1 VGPFLYA
8 GPVFA
13 GLLDWLI
20 WGRLPDRLFV
30 LGAVIVVAAATLAL
44 RLRGAPPGAAPGR
57 LERSALS
64 PGSP

>member
-20 WGRLPDRLFV
+20 WGRLPDVLFV
-30 LGAVIVVAAATLAL
+30 LGALIVVAAATLAL
-44 RLRGAPPGAAPGR
+44 RLRGAPPVAA
-57 LERSALS
+57 S
-64 PGSP
+64 

>member
-1 VGPFLYA
+1 MGPFLYA

-44 RLRGAPPGAAPGR
+44 RLRGAPGAAPGR
-57 LERSALS
+57 LKRSALR